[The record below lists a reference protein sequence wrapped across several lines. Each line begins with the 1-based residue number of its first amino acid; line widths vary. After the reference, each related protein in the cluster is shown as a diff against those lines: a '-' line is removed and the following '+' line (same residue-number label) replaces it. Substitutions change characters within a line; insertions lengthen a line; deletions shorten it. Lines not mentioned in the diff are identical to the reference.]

1 MSQQSFL
8 RKDKIK
14 QTKDYKILNVNKCYV
29 TVEDNSLLAVVILR
43 FHMFIIKERGTKMDI
58 EKKCTELSQ
67 VRNKDDKPVFSKKT
81 LPRLKKLPTQS
92 FWSFIEYYE
101 KVFVSENRI
110 DSFNTYMSQILPFL
124 EYLMSIDCS
133 LENVTQETM
142 DEYLTKFKGQ
152 KGITHKIDD
161 IKDFLEKINLLD
173 GIDISHHYP
182 TISSATDEEKDDMP
196 IITAEKL
203 SCAKE
208 VYLKVIKSHE
218 SDGTTDNEEYLNAV
232 KRLFILEMF
241 FNTPLRKEY
250 VKAFQKGDG
259 EFTNNTIHFKDKEYY
274 ISNEQL
280 SNLILKV
287 RNMDTFDIEV
297 NVDHMEKEL
306 ADYDMGILH
315 PRGAK
320 KTRDAIFWTC
330 PQCGKKYLAI
340 AENWCVKQYTEN
352 GENWIVCREICGHE

>member
-1 MSQQSFL
+1 
-8 RKDKIK
+8 
-14 QTKDYKILNVNKCYV
+14 
-29 TVEDNSLLAVVILR
+29 
-43 FHMFIIKERGTKMDI
+43 MDI
-58 EKKCTELSQ
+58 EIKCTELSQ
-67 VRNKDDKPVFSKKT
+67 VRNKDNKPVFSKIT

-92 FWSFIEYYE
+92 FWPFIEYYE
-101 KVFVSENRI
+101 KFFVSENRI
-110 DSFNTYMSQILPFL
+110 DSFNTYMSQILPLL
-124 EYLMSIDCS
+124 EYLATINCDLESI
-133 LENVTQETM
+133 TQEIM
-142 DEYLTKFKGQ
+142 DEYLGKFKGQ
-152 KGITHKIDD
+152 KGLTHKIDG
-161 IKDFLEKINLLD
+161 IKDFLEKLNLSN
-173 GIDISHHYP
+173 GISITHHYP
-182 TISSATDEEKDDMP
+182 ILSVNDEEKEDMP

-203 SCAKE
+203 SGAKE
-208 VYLKVIKSHE
+208 VYLKVIKSCE
-218 SDGTTDNEEYLNAV
+218 SNGTTDNEEYLNAV

-259 EFTNNTIHFKDKEYY
+259 EFIDNTIYFKDKEYY

-280 SNLILKV
+280 TDLILKA

-306 ADYDMGILH
+306 ADFDMGILH

-340 AENWCVKQYTEN
+340 AENWCVKQYTDN
-352 GENWIVCREICGHE
+352 GDNWIVCREICGHE